1 MQFRMGC
8 AVWAFKGWVGEFY
21 PAGSRASDFLRLYG
35 DRLLTV
41 EGNTTFYSVPN
52 EETVAR
58 WAAET
63 PPDFRF
69 CLKVPRDITHGG
81 LLAPAMPKAI
91 AFAERMAGLGERL
104 GPFFAQLPPSYGP
117 AQFEDLAAFVAA
129 WPQGIAP
136 LAVEV
141 RHPQWFTPAGDRRL
155 NELLQS
161 HDVGR
166 VILDTRAIY
175 SGSDDPQANSQR
187 RKPKLPL
194 QPAVTA
200 PFALVRFISHP
211 DRPRNHDFLAEWV
224 TRVRDWLAQGTK
236 VYFFVHCPEEVY
248 SPGTARWFQEML
260 EAQQV
265 PVPPLPWNHHA
276 QAPEPEP
283 DQLSLF

>member
-63 PPDFRF
+63 PPNFRF
-69 CLKVPRDITHGG
+69 CLKVPRDVTHSG
-81 LLAPAMPKAI
+81 LLAPAMTKAI

-129 WPQGIAP
+129 WPQSIAP

-155 NELLQS
+155 
-161 HDVGR
+161 
-166 VILDTRAIY
+166 
-175 SGSDDPQANSQR
+175 
-187 RKPKLPL
+187 KLPVL
-194 QPAVTA
+194 PPVEAATPRRHRHPQRQPAAIAKTPQRPPEGRRV
-200 PFALVRFISHP
+200 LV
-211 DRPRNHDFLAEWV
+211 
-224 TRVRDWLAQGTK
+224 
-236 VYFFVHCPEEVY
+236 
-248 SPGTARWFQEML
+248 
-260 EAQQV
+260 
-265 PVPPLPWNHHA
+265 
-276 QAPEPEP
+276 
-283 DQLSLF
+283 